1 MSCHV
6 YKIKSIKTIKSVQ
19 INKKIKEQINYIKNE
34 FLLIKVL

>member
-6 YKIKSIKTIKSVQ
+6 YKIKSIKTIKFVQ